1 MCMHN
6 TIWSKN
12 TTVLKWVVLA
22 FISSL
27 RTMNMRYAATMHIKR
42 VWMGV
47 MYNSN
52 NFLHQQKCTKPL
64 SLIKHDRRL
73 KNNDFASIFNMFCSK
88 FDLCSPFR
96 KSKDDISY
104 RTHCIK
110 YINLLQARG
119 QMVWSA
125 LIQNRGGNQA
135 KRLQFFGCR
144 NYYVNNS

>member
-1 MCMHN
+1 MIEEYHRFEMSYTCIYFFFTHYEY
-6 TIWSKN
+6 
-12 TTVLKWVVLA
+12 A
-22 FISSL
+22 L
-27 RTMNMRYAATMHIKR
+27 RSYNAYKKGWDGA
-42 VWMGV
+42 

-73 KNNDFASIFNMFCSK
+73 KNNDFASIFNMFCNK

-135 KRLQFFGCR
+135 KRLQFFGYR